1 MATLTEAEIV
11 AQLSAQ
17 HTKYTA
23 APALVGTDVQTDQ
36 DARVTTANA
45 THTAVTSTSA
55 GFVSLNSSTIAPS
68 RGVISAKKYTGAN
81 VVTPVNATYM
91 EAAVRVALDADG
103 LFTHGGPYTSDY
115 SLASP
120 YVDSLT
126 LIQGSLLT
134 GEKMF

>member
-1 MATLTEAEIV
+1 MAINTLTEAEIV

-17 HTKYTA
+17 HTKYTTGLPTA
-23 APALVGTDVQTDQ
+23 IQTDH

-45 THTAVTSTSA
+45 THTEVTNST
-55 GFVSLNSSTIAPS
+55 FTSLNTTTVAPT
-68 RGVISAKKYTGAN
+68 RGVINAKKYTGAN
-81 VVTPVNATYM
+81 VVAPVNATYM
-91 EAAVRVALDADG
+91 EAQVRTALDADQ

-120 YVDSLT
+120 YVDGLT

-134 GEKMF
+134 GEKLF